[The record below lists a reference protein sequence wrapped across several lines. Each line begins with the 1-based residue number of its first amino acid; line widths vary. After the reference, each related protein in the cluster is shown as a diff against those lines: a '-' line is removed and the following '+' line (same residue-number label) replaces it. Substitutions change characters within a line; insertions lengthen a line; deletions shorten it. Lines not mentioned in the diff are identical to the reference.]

1 MENNKNEREK
11 RFNAEEVTKQNILR
25 GVEDIEKNSIPLK
38 ISQKYDVEVKGKKY
52 PPKEV
57 MRYARKNLD
66 GSAEWGLSGGEPT
79 NYLFQKKGFKIFNK
93 KGEQVEYLKFPF
105 SNWLLFN
112 APSSYRKQYLGNSVS
127 SISARLEEINQFFK
141 DRDLFTVLNGDP
153 NPLISF
159 LQNNV
164 VNKNKREENEKFS
177 EYDSKKGSGIPKA
190 LLMKHYTS
198 FLSNKYSNKM
208 VDSKYTAEDRQKLE
222 KFYNE
227 LKNQFSFKDWLILGS
242 AIIRDLNI
250 EFSKYRAVII
260 RDKEAMLL
268 IGGKPIF
275 SYQEIDGKSVWG
287 FVLNKEF
294 LENHKSSLAVYNFH
308 DFAEPNKENFV
319 LARFYMA
326 TLTNLLEE
334 FLNVF
339 YEAVKVNY
347 QNVSNKKLSNWNE
360 EGSTT
365 NNALKHVIFK
375 DENIENWFKDI
386 KEIDL
391 KASRLYKLSMGTFYK
406 TKKFRDKNLINDF
419 LYRSIGVMHEKT
431 GHGQGERFKKEA
443 EVGDYVYVTYG
454 KDRLDG
460 LYQIKSGYEE
470 VDKQLANL
478 IGEEGYISRQL
489 EKIKSPII
497 EHTRE
502 LKSDTR
508 SWMPS
513 GNTTFVELTDLDEA
527 NRLLFKPYYDME
539 FQSDRQIS
547 KTADSSKEMDFPL
560 NTILYGPP
568 GTGKT
573 YKLQKEY
580 FDLFTVKET
589 SLNRSQYLENIVADL
604 TWWQVLSII
613 LLDLKKV
620 KVNEIINHELLEIK
634 GKLSNSKTMRPTV
647 WGRLQA
653 HTKIDCLN
661 VNVTDRSQPPIFY
674 KDEESKWNVDE
685 DLLEQYYPEAFIVLD
700 EVKNFIPSADKLIR
714 NYEFVTFHQSF
725 SYEDFIEGIKP
736 KLGEDENDI
745 AYEIQD
751 GIFKKLCLKADVDRD
766 NNYAIFI
773 DEINRGNVSAI
784 FGELITLIEKDKRLD
799 QENELKVKLPYSKKE
814 LGVPP
819 NLYIFGTMNT
829 ADRSVEALDTAL
841 RRRFSFEEIMPI
853 PELLVNIEFDHFNLS
868 DVLTIINNRI
878 EALLDRDHTIGH
890 SYFMS
895 INSGDSEGLK
905 NVFQNNVIPL
915 LQEYFYH
922 DYEKIALILGEGFI
936 EHKESKVKFANFKNI
951 EPPEI
956 DSSFELKTIEDI
968 ESAIVILLNKKDEE
982 RE

>member
-1 MENNKNEREK
+1 MRFKPNK
-11 RFNAEEVTKQNILR
+11 
-25 GVEDIEKNSIPLK
+25 IEKKHVLDAVAKIDSNRDELIPSTRWL
-38 ISQKYDVEVKGKKY
+38 VEVNGKTY
-52 PPKEV
+52 PPKEI
-57 MRYARKNLD
+57 MRAARLQYDNSD
-66 GSAEWGLSGGEPT
+66 DWAYGGGPPT
-79 NYLFQKKGFKIFNK
+79 NKYLERMGFKIIDMNNKENTNLLDEFILWYFKNTTRKDGSLTETNIRNDFENSNKLIDKDILNVSESNFSDMLDYLLIELYK
-93 KGEQVEYLKFPF
+93 KGTPFHKYSSETASHRPRAILGKENYLKFLEERF
-105 SNWLLFN
+105 NYLSELLFLKTAKKYKKDELIKFFDFLEELMKETGIAKNDDRVAFSCAQDSLSLTVGQRPSWRLTNLRGFRYVAN
-112 APSSYRKQYLGNSVS
+112 ADVKLSEYATNFDGKLGNFY
-127 SISARLEEINQFFK
+127 NQFYEIE
-141 DRDLFTVLNGDP
+141 LN
-153 NPLISF
+153 SY
-159 LQNNV
+159 
-164 VNKNKREENEKFS
+164 EK
-177 EYDSKKGSGIPKA
+177 E
-190 LLMKHYTS
+190 
-198 FLSNKYSNKM
+198 
-208 VDSKYTAEDRQKLE
+208 
-222 KFYNE
+222 
-227 LKNQFSFKDWLILGS
+227 
-242 AIIRDLNI
+242 AIIRTTKI
-250 EFSKYRAVII
+250 ELSRTNKTGFSKYHNPYFEKAAFDRNY
-260 RDKEAMLL
+260 RN
-268 IGGKPIF
+268 
-275 SYQEIDGKSVWG
+275 Q
-287 FVLNKEF
+287 VLKLGLMNESTIQNQKF
-294 LENHKSSLAVYNFH
+294 
-308 DFAEPNKENFV
+308 D
-319 LARFYMA
+319 
-326 TLTNLLEE
+326 
-334 FLNVF
+334 LN
-339 YEAVKVNY
+339 N
-347 QNVSNKKLSNWNE
+347 
-360 EGSTT
+360 
-365 NNALKHVIFK
+365 
-375 DENIENWFKDI
+375 
-386 KEIDL
+386 
-391 KASRLYKLSMGTFYK
+391 
-406 TKKFRDKNLINDF
+406 
-419 LYRSIGVMHEKT
+419 
-431 GHGQGERFKKEA
+431 
-443 EVGDYVYVTYG
+443 
-454 KDRLDG
+454 
-460 LYQIKSGYEE
+460 
-470 VDKQLANL
+470 
-478 IGEEGYISRQL
+478 
-489 EKIKSPII
+489 
-497 EHTRE
+497 
-502 LKSDTR
+502 
-508 SWMPS
+508 
-513 GNTTFVELTDLDEA
+513 
-527 NRLLFKPYYDME
+527 
-539 FQSDRQIS
+539 
-547 KTADSSKEMDFPL
+547 
-560 NTILYGPP
+560 ILYGPP

-573 YKLQKEY
+573 FKLQKEY

-853 PELLVNIEFDHFNLS
+853 PELLANIEFDYFNLS
-868 DVLTIINNRI
+868 EVLTIINNRI